1 MKKSLFILWIFL
13 MAALSSCVTTR
24 RVNYMQTPSK
34 TNHIPSYVDTVSYS
48 EYTIRKGDRLYVYVY
63 SLDET
68 ISKMYNAGTN
78 GGSYRQQMMQGG
90 GANNGS
96 YELYSYLVD
105 DNGDIDFPTIGKVPV
120 HGLTTRQVKLELE
133 KRLATLLAETPGF
146 STISCE
152 VNIVQ
157 RSFSLIGVQSGR
169 YNITK
174 EKMTIFE
181 AIASA
186 GNLNEFTDH
195 AHIKIV
201 REIDG
206 VTTIREFDSRSK
218 DLINSEFY
226 YVEPNDIIYVRHFNG
241 YSFGVNHFTAA
252 FGIVTTTLSFG
263 VFVFTIVQ
271 TGIKHTQ
278 QYKK

>member
-1 MKKSLFILWIFL
+1 
-13 MAALSSCVTTR
+13 MASCVTTH
-24 RVNYMQTPSK
+24 RVNYMQPAGK
-34 TNHIPSYVDTVSYS
+34 RNIPTYPDTIAYS
-48 EYTIRKGDRLYVYVY
+48 EYTLRTGDRIYVYVY

-68 ISKMYNAGTN
+68 ISRMYNAGSN
-78 GGSYRQQMMQGG
+78 SGSYRQQMTQGG
-90 GANNGS
+90 MANNGT

-105 DNGDIDFPTIGKVPV
+105 QEGYIDFPTIGKVYV
-120 HGLTTRQVKLELE
+120 HGLTTRQVKQELE
-133 KRLATLLAETPGF
+133 RQLATLLADTPGY

-181 AIASA
+181 ALASA
-186 GNLNEFTDH
+186 GNLNDFTDH
-195 AHIKIV
+195 SRIKIV

-206 VTTIREFDSRSK
+206 VTTIREFDARSE

-252 FGIVTTTLSFG
+252 FGIVTSTLSFG

-271 TGIKHTQ
+271 TGIKHMN
-278 QYKK
+278 QYAK